1 MTKRY
6 GLSLFSAI
14 LLLTGLHPPQLQAA
28 SVKDFGAKGDAI
40 ELADGQISAGS
51 HILESASAPFVTSDV
66 GKIVFVMDG
75 CSNGGVSTTLE
86 GTIEKFNTARSVEI
100 AIDTSST
107 SARGIACSILPG
119 VSNAKW
125 VFGTDDTQSINTAI
139 AAAGATAA
147 RTFRQI
153 ELEFPSNNGGGYL
166 VRPANR
172 RESPKGLGSLIVNVS
187 NVTFT
192 GDSTWIYNSGAWS
205 LQAGGAVRGSIWV
218 VGRDRAAHSNLTWR
232 GLNHDGLTSGNTDMA
247 QLWPANKSTGDGWDI
262 TNKGIEIFPEIAS
275 DDLIIDHCTFQNLK
289 GELIY
294 QGGSHGNRL
303 TVQNS
308 VLQNSNADAISSSH
322 IRQTIVNNHMLNLA
336 NACIENGIPAN
347 TVSYTVAG
355 NYCSGGA
362 RGGFVFVSVSN
373 SPGSAQ
379 ILVENN
385 TIERSGLTHR
395 NGSGAL
401 GGITFTL
408 QTTAKGGIGAATVRN
423 NTLRDNKT
431 GISITALTDSKIEGN
446 ECILDTTADAAY
458 CITLVGTQS
467 ANGYLHNV
475 TISGNRLHR
484 TQNAIANGY
493 KIYPLNVLSTT
504 PVRFSNV
511 QVLKNSWIDPG
522 GGNRVYLDKGAA
534 ASWANVAQEAVL
546 FKGNTCENCAFDKLS
561 NLQPLTASLN
571 IIYPFS
577 DKVQISPNGA
587 FPVTILADRKV
598 PDGSEIEVFNGSP
611 NAVTFTSD
619 PNIKVPGTVHLSQ
632 NRKIMFTFDSNSAKW
647 IFVPEVSSA
656 PSSMKVHGSDIPP
669 NR

>member
-1 MTKRY
+1 MKKRY
-6 GLSLFSAI
+6 DLNLFAAI
-14 LLLTGLHPPQLQAA
+14 LLLTGLRPVPLQAA

-40 ELADGQISAGS
+40 ELADGKMSAGS
-51 HILESASAPFVTSDV
+51 HTLESARAPFVKSDV
-66 GKIVFVMDG
+66 GKIVFVMDS
-75 CSNGGVSTTLE
+75 CSNAGVVSTLE

-147 RTFRQI
+147 RTLKQI
-153 ELEFPSNNGGGYL
+153 ELEFPSNNGAGYL
-166 VRPANR
+166 VRPSDR
-172 RESPKGLGSLIVNVS
+172 RVDPKGLGSLIVNVS
-187 NVTFT
+187 NVTFS

-205 LQAGGAVRGSIWV
+205 VQAGRAVRGSVWV
-218 VGRDRAAHSNLTWR
+218 VGVDRAAHSHLMWR

-262 TNKGIEIFPEIAS
+262 TNKGIEIFPDITS
-275 DDLIIDHCTFQNLK
+275 DDVVIDHCTFQNLK
-289 GELIY
+289 GELVY

-308 VLQNSNADAISSSH
+308 ILQNSNADAISSSH
-322 IRQTIVNNHMLNLA
+322 IRQIIVNNHMLNLA
-336 NACIENGIPAN
+336 NACIENGLPAN
-347 TVSYTVAG
+347 TVSYMVTG
-355 NYCSGGA
+355 NFCSGGA

-373 SPGSAQ
+373 SPGIAQ
-379 ILVENN
+379 ILIEND
-385 TIERSGLTHR
+385 TIERSGLTR
-395 NGSGAL
+395 KNGSGAL

-408 QTTAKGGIGAATVRN
+408 QTTAKGAIGGATVRN

-475 TISGNRLHR
+475 TVSGNTLHR
-484 TQNAIANGY
+484 TQNATAKGY

-504 PVRFSNV
+504 PVRFTNV

-522 GGNRVYLDKGAA
+522 GGNRVNLDKGAA
-534 ASWANVAQEAVL
+534 ASWANIAQEAVL
-546 FKGNTCENCAFDKLS
+546 FKGNTCENCAFDRLS

-571 IIYPFS
+571 TIYPFT
-577 DKVQISPNGA
+577 DEVRISPNAA
-587 FPVTILADRKV
+587 FPVTILANSKL
-598 PDGSEIEVFNGSP
+598 PNGTEIEVVNGTP
-611 NAVTFTSD
+611 NTVTFTSD
-619 PNIKVPGTVHLSQ
+619 QNMTVPGIISLSQ
-632 NRKIMFTFDSNSAKW
+632 NQKVIFTYDFSSAKW
-647 IFVPEVSSA
+647 VFVPKAPSA
-656 PSSMKVHGSDIPP
+656 PDSVTIGA
-669 NR
+669 R